1 MPTVNCCWKA
11 ASFAKVKLF
20 HSSFL
25 LFYCIKHVLICYLF
39 HLKKTPNN
47 HTHKPHI
54 YSYYLTYLAVFEA
67 VNLSEV
73 NENTGFAHTGDNAV
87 LIWCPFVLSFCL
99 FFGVWFLVWFIFSK
113 RNTNALALSCPV
125 MSIMKSENNDKASS
139 LKMYLTAVRQN

>member
-1 MPTVNCCWKA
+1 MPAVYCCWKA

-25 LFYCIKHVLICYLF
+25 LFYCVKHILICYLF
-39 HLKKTPNN
+39 HRKKTPTN

-67 VNLSEV
+67 VSLSEV

-87 LIWCPFVLSFCL
+87 LIWCPFVLIFCL
-99 FFGVWFLVWFIFSK
+99 FFGVVFWFFVLFWFWFFFFQRGTQMLWLYLVQWRVSWNL
-113 RNTNALALSCPV
+113 R
-125 MSIMKSENNDKASS
+125 IMTK
-139 LKMYLTAVRQN
+139 LPP